1 MEYAIAAA
9 VLISFSLGAFAGHA
23 SGYARRG
30 YVEHVRRLRAIDGG
44 PRYART
50 DVGAAE

>member
-1 MEYAIAAA
+1 MEYAVVAALLIGIA
-9 VLISFSLGAFAGHA
+9 LGGFAGHA

-44 PRYART
+44 PRYVRT
-50 DVGAAE
+50 PE